1 MKYNYACCCGDE
13 IGKKARWFPKVH
25 WCKACK
31 ALHIYRRTREGLYI
45 KIVFFGKPETSR
57 DKGASADEAAE
68 SAYMGTI
75 VC

>member
-25 WCKACK
+25 WCKTCK

-45 KIVFFGKPETSR
+45 KLRFFRRPESSHESS
-57 DKGASADEAAE
+57 ASKEASE
-68 SAYMGTI
+68 SAYIGT
-75 VC
+75 VQC